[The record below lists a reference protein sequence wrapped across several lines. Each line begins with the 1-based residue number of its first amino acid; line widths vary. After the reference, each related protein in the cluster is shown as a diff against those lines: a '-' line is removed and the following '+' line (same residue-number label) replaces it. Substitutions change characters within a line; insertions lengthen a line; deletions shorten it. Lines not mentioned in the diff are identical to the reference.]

1 MSTELDSIDADQLN
15 SIERRLEEMI
25 ERKWT
30 PIREK
35 HDREPMEIQRKED
48 SVVVGHLDKYG
59 ADLLRDDVI
68 RLFNTGYYDIDTRIT
83 DQGEGVAVRP
93 ISESEFYA
101 VPDGA
106 DVHKAVAVEG
116 LSEASVHVPQI
127 YGSSRAAWLKHFE
140 TEAEAEEAAEVLE
153 NPIETSFK
161 EMWGDGVEE
170 LEVRE
175 FEESREWLAPDS
187 WYAIIAHYK

>member
-1 MSTELDSIDADQLN
+1 MSTELDSVDADRLN

-30 PIREK
+30 PLREK
-35 HDREPMEIQRKED
+35 HGKEPIEIEKTED
-48 SVVVGHLDKYG
+48 SVVVGYLDKYG

-68 RLFNTGYYDIDTRIT
+68 RLFNTGYYDIDTRCT

-93 ISESEFYA
+93 ISASEFYA
-101 VPDGA
+101 VPDGT
-106 DVHKAVAVEG
+106 DVHKAAAVEG
-116 LSEASVHVPQI
+116 LSRASVHVPQI

-140 TEAEAEEAAEVLE
+140 TKAEAEEAAEVLKR
-153 NPIETSFK
+153 PIETTFK

-175 FEESREWLAPDS
+175 FEEPREWLAPDS
-187 WYAIIAHYK
+187 WYAIIVHYK